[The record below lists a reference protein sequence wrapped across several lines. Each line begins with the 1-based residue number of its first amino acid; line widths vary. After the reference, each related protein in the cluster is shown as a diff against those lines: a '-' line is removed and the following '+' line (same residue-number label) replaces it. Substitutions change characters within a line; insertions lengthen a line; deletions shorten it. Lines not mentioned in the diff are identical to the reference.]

1 MAALLAGSRA
11 VVREG
16 EELSEIEKKGL
27 EGLTA
32 KEAQERKQEL
42 SKIRALQTYQVRH
55 GTCSF
60 L

>member
-42 SKIRALQTYQVRH
+42 SKIRALQTYQVR
-55 GTCSF
+55 
-60 L
+60 

>member
-1 MAALLAGSRA
+1 M
-11 VVREG
+11 REG

-42 SKIRALQTYQVRH
+42 SKIRALQTYQVR
-55 GTCSF
+55 
-60 L
+60 